1 MGNFHI
7 ATATAALNILLIP
20 ESVAGSA
27 SWEYKQGH
35 VLKGGPWFPSITSV
49 TFKLLPF
56 PFNLE
61 LQSCVHEECLI
72 SATNTSQGARAASA
86 RAFVHSLNILIKYA
100 RMYGYEHKRTEAQF
114 ATTWK
119 ELQQGLPT
127 TGDSGF
133 LLGVSDNKLLLDGI
147 PLETGNAER
156 SFATLLSTAG
166 LASLHFSK
174 DVTEEDFV
182 RLVRAFTVAGSKAQD
197 VSKQIK
203 EALSSGTHS
212 GTIKINEVKFVAADP
227 LTGDVS
233 IAAQIAAQTLGPEF
247 KQWLNDPQ
255 KLLQLI
261 AAAEGANSGGGP
273 APAGGV
279 PMVPLG
285 SVPNPP
291 QASGKGVWVPE
302 GTPIGMPGGTAAA
315 AAPAWT
321 GGMVPLQEQEVIQAI
336 RLLTRFG
343 QVQQDP
349 TMKEEDLH
357 KELTETDPNTRLN
370 LQQLLGSLAGQVSSE
385 EQDTPLLM
393 KAAEHM
399 AIRFAIERYQKGEVK
414 VNAVHQM
421 MEHMSR
427 QMDSL
432 RSILKLQEEK
442 MSKAGILVESH
453 ADILDRMFW
462 AEVPEAGKKSVL
474 MSHEAPCVPPR
485 NLRQFV
491 ELLLDRD
498 DRQSATEILNN
509 YSSCLS
515 ARDTEPRRRTAIGL
529 SQLADLYSRLGGQP
543 MGQAVRCLSEQ
554 LINEK
559 DPELQSLLSA
569 AFVRLSQ
576 EASSSKHYGA
586 VNEVCAGMERISLE
600 RPVLMG
606 DLRPRVGVENRLPEF
621 IEEALQLDPIPPDM
635 LSVLRRTSQSGA
647 EHLADRFFRC
657 MRRDECDRMI
667 ELVHQLG
674 SPILSQLREILRT
687 GQPRQAAGA
696 VGLVSRLDVGTL
708 LELLPARMP
717 EWNRFYHDIIVRQI
731 AYGAAVDRGRTLLE
745 LAEILDPLV
754 LPEAVDEIGMSG
766 DMTATPPLIAMAR
779 PGDTASRSPYVQLKA
794 IESLGRLKDSEA
806 VAILREI
813 LEAKKTFSWVHHRE
827 LRIAAAQALSKTDP
841 RYSSQVLSDSG
852 LETAELAIAP
862 LDFAP
867 ACPWVRQRRYE
878 RLVLAKTVPA
888 IIGSSWGKSRIMIR
902 ELSLGGGMGTKED
915 NLRIGSEADLE
926 ISVGMR
932 AKIRA
937 HVLLRRAR
945 VNEVGFEIVSTDLES
960 RYRLRRLLVDALN
973 HSPSNKGHEWSGDR
987 KV

>member
-1 MGNFHI
+1 
-7 ATATAALNILLIP
+7 
-20 ESVAGSA
+20 V
-27 SWEYKQGH
+27 
-35 VLKGGPWFPSITSV
+35 
-49 TFKLLPF
+49 
-56 PFNLE
+56 
-61 LQSCVHEECLI
+61 
-72 SATNTSQGARAASA
+72 TNTSQASRAASA

-100 RMYGYEHKRTEAQF
+100 RMYGYGHKRTEAQF
-114 ATTWK
+114 EITWN

-127 TGDSGF
+127 TGDAGF

-156 SFATLLSTAG
+156 SFATLLNTAG

-182 RLVRAFTVAGSKAQD
+182 RLVRAFTVAGSKGQD

-203 EALSSGTHS
+203 EALGANKPGSS
-212 GTIKINEVKFVAADP
+212 IRINEVKFVAADP

-261 AAAEGANSGGGP
+261 AAAEGANAGGG
-273 APAGGV
+273 ATTSGGV

-285 SVPNPP
+285 SAPNGPKGT
-291 QASGKGVWVPE
+291 GKGRWVADDAA
-302 GTPIGMPGGTAAA
+302 GAAA
-315 AAPAWT
+315 TGAAPAWT

-343 QVQQDP
+343 QVQSDP
-349 TMKEEDLH
+349 RVKEEDLQ

-370 LQQLLGSLAGQVSSE
+370 LQQLLGSLAAKASTTDE
-385 EQDTPLLM
+385 EDTPLLM

-399 AIRFAIERYQKGEVK
+399 AIRFALERYSKGEVK

-432 RSILKLQEEK
+432 RQILKLQEEK

-462 AEVPEAGKKSVL
+462 AEVPESGKKSVL
-474 MSHEAPCVPPR
+474 LSHEAPCVPPR

-491 ELLLDRD
+491 EVLLDRD
-498 DRQSATEILNN
+498 DKQGAAEILNN

-515 ARDTEPRRRTAIGL
+515 AKELEPRRRTAIGL
-529 SQLADLYSRLGGQP
+529 SQLADLYTRVGGEP
-543 MGQAVRCLSEQ
+543 MGQAIRRLSEY
-554 LINEK
+554 LIHEK
-559 DPELQSLLSA
+559 DAELQSLFSA

-576 EASSSKHYGA
+576 EASSAKNYGA
-586 VNEVCAGMERISLE
+586 VNEVCAGMEMISIE
-600 RPVLMG
+600 RPVLMS

-621 IEEALQLDPIPPDM
+621 IEEAIHLDPIPADL
-635 LSVLRRTSQSGA
+635 LSVLRRTGHTGA

-667 ELVHQLG
+667 ELVKQLG
-674 SPILSQLREILRT
+674 SPVLLQLREILRT
-687 GQPRQAAGA
+687 GQPRQASGA

-708 LELLPARMP
+708 LELLPSRLP
-717 EWNRFYHDIIVRQI
+717 EWNRFYHDIVVRQI
-731 AYGAAVDRGRTLLE
+731 AYGAAADRGRTLLE
-745 LAEILDPLV
+745 LTEILDPLV
-754 LPEAVDEIGMSG
+754 LAEAVDEIGMSG

-779 PGDTASRSPYVQLKA
+779 PGEAASRSPYVQLKA
-794 IESLGRLKDSEA
+794 IESLGRLKDGEA
-806 VAILREI
+806 VATLREI
-813 LEAKKTFSWVHHRE
+813 LETKKTFGFVHHRE
-827 LRIAAAQALSKTDP
+827 LRIAAAQALAKTDP

-852 LETAELAIAP
+852 LEAAEMAIAP
-862 LDFAP
+862 LDMAP

-878 RLVLAKTVPA
+878 RLVLARTVYGLL
-888 IIGSSWGKSRIMIR
+888 GSSWGKSRIQIR

-926 ISVGMR
+926 ISIGLR
-932 AKIRA
+932 SKIRA

-960 RYRLRRLLVDALN
+960 RYRLRRLLVEALN
-973 HSPSNKGHEWSGDR
+973 HAPQGKEQEWSGER
-987 KV
+987 KI

>member
-1 MGNFHI
+1 M
-7 ATATAALNILLIP
+7 
-20 ESVAGSA
+20 
-27 SWEYKQGH
+27 
-35 VLKGGPWFPSITSV
+35 
-49 TFKLLPF
+49 
-56 PFNLE
+56 
-61 LQSCVHEECLI
+61 
-72 SATNTSQGARAASA
+72 
-86 RAFVHSLNILIKYA
+86 HSLNILIKYA
-100 RMYGYEHKRTEAQF
+100 RMYGYQHKRTEAQF
-114 ATTWK
+114 ETTWN
-119 ELQQGLPT
+119 ELKQGLPT
-127 TGDSGF
+127 TGDQGF

-156 SFATLLSTAG
+156 SFATLLTTAG
-166 LASLHFSK
+166 LASLHFSR

-182 RLVRAFTVAGSKAQD
+182 RLVRAFTVAGSKGQD

-203 EALSSGTHS
+203 EALGANKPGSS
-212 GTIKINEVKFVAADP
+212 IRINEVKFVAADP

-261 AAAEGANSGGGP
+261 AAAEGANAGGG
-273 APAGGV
+273 AAASGV

-285 SVPNPP
+285 SVPNIPP
-291 QASGKGVWVPE
+291 GTGKGRWVPD
-302 GTPIGMPGGTAAA
+302 GTPIGAPGSAAA
-315 AAPAWT
+315 GAAPAWT
-321 GGMVPLQEQEVIQAI
+321 GGIVPLQEQEVIQAI

-349 TMKEEDLH
+349 SVKEEDLQ

-370 LQQLLGSLAGQVSSE
+370 LQQLLGSLAAKASTAE
-385 EQDTPLLM
+385 EEDTPLLM

-399 AIRFAIERYQKGEVK
+399 AIRFALERYQKGEVK

-432 RSILKLQEEK
+432 RQILKLQEEK

-462 AEVPEAGKKSVL
+462 AEVPESGKKSVL

-491 ELLLDRD
+491 EVLLDRD
-498 DRQSATEILNN
+498 DKQSASEILDN
-509 YSSCLS
+509 YSSCLT
-515 ARDTEPRRRTAIGL
+515 AREAEPRRRTAIGL
-529 SQLADLYSRLGGQP
+529 SQLADLYARVGGEP
-543 MGQAVRCLSEQ
+543 MGQAIRRLSEH
-554 LINEK
+554 LIHEK
-559 DPELQSLLSA
+559 DAELQSLLSA

-576 EASSSKHYGA
+576 EASSSKNFGA
-586 VNEVCAGMERISLE
+586 VNEVCAGMEQISME
-600 RPVLMG
+600 RPVLMS

-621 IEEALQLDPIPPDM
+621 IEEALHLEPIPPDM
-635 LSVLRRTSQSGA
+635 LSVLRRTSHAGA

-667 ELVHQLG
+667 ELVKELG
-674 SPILSQLREILRT
+674 SPVLLQLREILRT
-687 GQPRQAAGA
+687 GQPRQASGA

-708 LELLPARMP
+708 LELLPARLP
-717 EWNRFYHDIIVRQI
+717 EWNRFYHDVVVRQI
-731 AYGAAVDRGRTLLE
+731 AYGAAMDRGRTLLE

-766 DMTATPPLIAMAR
+766 DMTAASPLIAMAR
-779 PGDTASRSPYVQLKA
+779 PGEAASRSAYVQLKA
-794 IESLGRLKDSEA
+794 IESLGRLRDAEA
-806 VAILREI
+806 VATLREI
-813 LEAKKTFSWVHHRE
+813 LESKKRFGFVYHKE
-827 LRIAAAQALSKTDP
+827 LRIAAAQALAKTDP
-841 RYSSQVLSDSG
+841 RYSSQVVSDSG
-852 LETAELAIAP
+852 LEPAEIAIAP
-862 LDFAP
+862 LDLAP

-878 RLVLAKTVPA
+878 RLVLAKTVSA
-888 IIGSSWGKSRIMIR
+888 MIGSSWGKSRIQIR

-926 ISVGMR
+926 ISLGMR
-932 AKIRA
+932 SKIRA

-945 VNEVGFEIVSTDLES
+945 VNEVGFEIVSTDLDS

-973 HSPSNKGHEWSGDR
+973 HSPQSKGQEWSGER
-987 KV
+987 KI

>member
-1 MGNFHI
+1 M
-7 ATATAALNILLIP
+7 
-20 ESVAGSA
+20 
-27 SWEYKQGH
+27 
-35 VLKGGPWFPSITSV
+35 
-49 TFKLLPF
+49 
-56 PFNLE
+56 
-61 LQSCVHEECLI
+61 
-72 SATNTSQGARAASA
+72 
-86 RAFVHSLNILIKYA
+86 HSLNILIKYA

-114 ATTWK
+114 ETTWN
-119 ELQQGLPT
+119 ELQTGLSGGP
-127 TGDSGF
+127 DSGF
-133 LLGVSDNKLLLDGI
+133 LLGVTDNKLLLDGI
-147 PLETGNAER
+147 PLESGQAEK
-156 SFATLLSTAG
+156 SFATLLTTAG

-174 DVTEEDFV
+174 DVSLEDFG

-203 EALSSGTHS
+203 EALGNGKTGS
-212 GTIKINEVKFVAADP
+212 TIKINEVKFVAADP

-261 AAAEGANSGGGP
+261 AAAEGAKSATVDG
-273 APAGGV
+273 ATGV

-285 SVPNPP
+285 SVPNIPMGP
-291 QASGKGVWVPE
+291 GVP
-302 GTPIGMPGGTAAA
+302 MAAAGTAATG

-321 GGMVPLQEQEVIQAI
+321 GGVVPLQEEEVIQAI

-349 TMKEEDLH
+349 EVKEQDLQ
-357 KELTETDPNTRLN
+357 KELSQTDSNTRVN
-370 LQQLLGSLAGQVSSE
+370 LQQLLGSLAAQATAKQEAE
-385 EQDTPLLM
+385 EEDTPLLM

-399 AIRFAIERYQKGEVK
+399 AIRFALERYQKGEVK

-432 RSILKLQEEK
+432 RSILRLQEEK
-442 MSKAGILVESH
+442 MSKAGILVETH

-474 MSHEAPCVPPR
+474 LSNEAPCVPPR

-491 ELLLDRD
+491 ELLLDRQD
-498 DRQSATEILNN
+498 NESAAEILNN

-515 ARDTEPRRRTAIGL
+515 AKEIESRRKTSIGI
-529 SQLADLYSRLGGQP
+529 SQVADLYARQGGES
-543 MGQAVRCLSEQ
+543 MALAVRRLTEQ
-554 LINEK
+554 LIAEK
-559 DPELQSLLSA
+559 EPELQSLLGA

-576 EASSSKHYGA
+576 EASACKNFAA
-586 VNEVCAGMERISLE
+586 VNEVCAGMELISVE
-600 RPVLMG
+600 RPVLITE
-606 DLRPRVGVENRLPEF
+606 LRPRVGVENRIPEY
-621 IEEALQLDPIPPDM
+621 IEEAAAQDPISEDL
-635 LSVLRRTSQSGA
+635 LSVLRRTSQVGA

-667 ELVHQLG
+667 EVVKQLG
-674 SPILSQLREILRT
+674 PPVLVQLREILRT
-687 GQPRQAAGA
+687 GQPRQASGA
-696 VGLVSRLDVGTL
+696 VGLLSRFDVGTL
-708 LELLPARMP
+708 LELLPVRMP
-717 EWNRFYHDIIVRQI
+717 EWNRFYHDIVVRQI
-731 AYGAAVDRGRTLLE
+731 AYGNAPDRGRSLLE
-745 LAEILDPLV
+745 LAEVLDAFV

-766 DMTATPPLIAMAR
+766 DMSAAPPLIAMAR
-779 PGDTASRSPYVQLKA
+779 PGEAASRSPYVQLKA
-794 IESLGRLKDSEA
+794 IESLGRLKDPEA
-806 VAILREI
+806 VQTLREI
-813 LEAKKTFSWVHHRE
+813 LETKKTFGWVHHRE
-827 LRIAAAQALSKTDP
+827 LRIAAAQSLAKTDP
-841 RYSSQVLSDSG
+841 RYSSQVMSDSG
-852 LETAELAIAP
+852 LEPAELAIAP

-878 RLVLAKTVPA
+878 RLVLAKT
-888 IIGSSWGKSRIMIR
+888 ISGTIGSSWGKSRILIR

-926 ISVGMR
+926 ISAGLR
-932 AKIRA
+932 TKIRA

-960 RYRLRRLLVDALN
+960 RYKLRRILVEALN
-973 HSPSNKGHEWSGDR
+973 YAPQNRSQEWGGDR
-987 KV
+987 KI

>member
-1 MGNFHI
+1 
-7 ATATAALNILLIP
+7 
-20 ESVAGSA
+20 
-27 SWEYKQGH
+27 
-35 VLKGGPWFPSITSV
+35 
-49 TFKLLPF
+49 
-56 PFNLE
+56 
-61 LQSCVHEECLI
+61 
-72 SATNTSQGARAASA
+72 
-86 RAFVHSLNILIKYA
+86 
-100 RMYGYEHKRTEAQF
+100 MYGYDHKRTEAQF
-114 ATTWK
+114 EVCWN
-119 ELQQGLPT
+119 ELQNGLPT
-127 TGDSGF
+127 TGDNGF

-147 PLETGNAER
+147 PLEAGNAEK
-156 SFATLLSTAG
+156 SFATLLTAAG

-174 DVTEEDFV
+174 DVTVEDFT
-182 RLVRAFTVAGSKAQD
+182 RLVRAFTVAGSKATD
-197 VSKQIK
+197 VAKQIK
-203 EALSSGTHS
+203 EALGEGKQNS
-212 GTIKINEVKFVAADP
+212 TIKINEVKFVAADP

-261 AAAEGANSGGGP
+261 AAAEGASSSGGSGN
-273 APAGGV
+273 ADGV

-285 SVPNPP
+285 SVPNGP
-291 QASGKGVWVPE
+291 
-302 GTPIGMPGGTAAA
+302 AAA
-315 AAPAWT
+315 NGAGTGAGTGVAPAFT
-321 GGMVPLQEQEVIQAI
+321 GSTVPLQEQEVIQAI

-349 TMKEEDLH
+349 TTKEEDIQ
-357 KELTETDPNTRLN
+357 KELVESDPNTRLN
-370 LQQLLGSLAGQVSSE
+370 LQQLLGSLAAKASSE
-385 EQDTPLLM
+385 QEDTPLLM

-399 AIRFAIERYQKGEVK
+399 AIRFALERYQKGEIK

-432 RSILKLQEEK
+432 RQILKLQEEK

-462 AEVPEAGKKSVL
+462 AEVPESGKKSVL

-485 NLRQFV
+485 NVRQFV
-491 ELLLDRD
+491 EMLLDRGD
-498 DRQSATEILNN
+498 TQTAGEILNN
-509 YSSCLS
+509 YSGCLN
-515 ARDTEPRRRTAIGL
+515 AKDTESRRKTAIGL
-529 SQLADLYSRLGGQP
+529 SQLADLYTRIAGQP
-543 MGQAVRCLSEQ
+543 MGQAIKKLSEQ
-554 LINEK
+554 LIVDK

-576 EASSSKHYGA
+576 EASEAKNYAA
-586 VNEVCAGMERISLE
+586 VNEVCAAMELVSVE
-600 RPVLMG
+600 RPVLMS

-621 IEEALQLDPIPPDM
+621 IEEAQRLEPIPRD
-635 LSVLRRTSQSGA
+635 LISVLRRTSQAGA

-667 ELVHQLG
+667 DLVKELG
-674 SPILSQLREILRT
+674 SPVLLQLREILRT
-687 GQPRQAAGA
+687 GQARQASSA
-696 VGLVSRLDVGTL
+696 VGLISRLDVDTL
-708 LELLPARMP
+708 LELLPARLP
-717 EWNRFYHDIIVRQI
+717 EWNRFYHDIAVRQI
-731 AYGAAVDRGRTLLE
+731 AYGNAPDRGRTLLE
-745 LAEILDPLV
+745 LAEVLDPLV

-766 DMTATPPLIAMAR
+766 DLTSGPPLIAMAR
-779 PGDTASRSPYVQLKA
+779 PGETASRSPFVQLKA
-794 IESLGRLKDSEA
+794 IESLGRLKDPEA
-806 VAILREI
+806 VGTLREI
-813 LEAKKTFSWVHHRE
+813 LEAKKTFGFLHHKE

-841 RYSSQVLSDSG
+841 RYSSQVLADSG
-852 LETAELAIAP
+852 MEPAELAIAP
-862 LDFAP
+862 LDMAP

-878 RLVLAKTVPA
+878 RMILAKTVA
-888 IIGSSWGKSRIMIR
+888 GTIGSSWGKSRIMIR

-932 AKIRA
+932 NKIRA

-945 VNEVGFEIVSTDLES
+945 VNEVGFEIVNTDLES

-973 HSPSNKGHEWSGDR
+973 HAPQNKNQEWSGER